1 MVIERRNWRF
11 EDIWSYLKHL
21 PLGIRPTAHHPGRPN
36 LPNLVGMHKLLVIR
50 LERIGWTTFS
60 PKKTKH
66 FVNSRSFLQMFSI
79 VPLPLRPV
87 ISTNSVEVTEAR
99 HWGRNR
105 LFQCQNRPGS
115 GEGIFGPP
123 TCMYGWMDGWMHGW
137 MDVCMYGLTD
147 GCMDVCIMSC
157 NMYIYRH
164 IHIHTHITYPIFHRD
179 NMVPCPMSR
188 GWWIFR
194 HHLPPSLWTP
204 DSVQNGKGPK
214 YHQLF
219 RDSPT
224 KADSSTNKSTK

>member
-79 VPLPLRPV
+79 VPLPQRPV
-87 ISTNSVEVTEAR
+87 MSTNSVEVTEAR

-105 LFQCQNRPGS
+105 LFQCQNRPRS

-123 TCMYGWMDGWMHGW
+123 TCMYGWMDVWMHAC
-137 MDVCMYGLTD
+137 MSVCVCMYVCLAAWLSGCLSVCMHACMCACVHVCIYVWMDGCMHGLMD

-157 NMYIYRH
+157 NMYIY
-164 IHIHTHITYPIFHRD
+164 IHIS
-179 NMVPCPMSR
+179 NLS
-188 GWWIFR
+188 
-194 HHLPPSLWTP
+194 
-204 DSVQNGKGPK
+204 
-214 YHQLF
+214 
-219 RDSPT
+219 
-224 KADSSTNKSTK
+224 